1 MELEGKV
8 VVITGASSGIGL
20 AAAKQ
25 LLEQG
30 ATVVSW
36 SRSRPKISHKDFYF
50 FECDVRHEHSVLT
63 AYEQTVERLRQNIS
77 VLINNAGLG
86 IQGAIDTM
94 SPRDWH
100 KMMDTNVN
108 GIFYCTRLVL
118 PQMKKQLEG
127 HIINISSI
135 AGLNGIENMSGYCA
149 TKFAVR
155 GISHSLFKEVR
166 PHGIKVTCIYPGS
179 TATSFFDGFEGTG
192 TAPEN
197 MMQPED
203 IASTILH
210 VLQSPPN
217 YHHVD
222 IEVRPLMPK
231 GRPEKKKA

>member
-20 AAAKQ
+20 AAAKL

-36 SRSRPKISHKDFYF
+36 SRSRPKISHPDFHF
-50 FECDVRHEHSVLT
+50 FECDVQHEYSVMT
-63 AYEQTVERLRQNIS
+63 AYEQTVERLRQNIY

-86 IQGAIDTM
+86 IQGALDTM
-94 SPRDWH
+94 APKDWLT
-100 KMMDTNVN
+100 MMDTNVN
-108 GIFYCTRLVL
+108 GIFYCSRLVI
-118 PQMKKQLEG
+118 PQMKKQQEG

-135 AGLNGIENMSGYCA
+135 AGLTGIENMSGYCA

-155 GISHSLFKEVR
+155 GLSHALFKEVR
-166 PHGIKVTCIYPGS
+166 NYGIKVTCIYPGS
-179 TATSFFDGFEGTG
+179 TDTHFFDGMEGGG
-192 TAPEN
+192 TAPEH
-197 MMQPED
+197 MMKAED
-203 IASTILH
+203 ISSTILH

-222 IEVRPLMPK
+222 IEVRPLMPR
-231 GRPEKKKA
+231 GPMKKKA

>member
-20 AAAKQ
+20 AAAKL
-25 LLEQG
+25 LLEKG

-36 SRSRPKISHKDFYF
+36 SRTRPKISHQDFYF

-86 IQGAIDTM
+86 IQGALDTM
-94 SPRDWH
+94 SPKDWH

-108 GIFYCTRLVL
+108 GVFYCTRLVL

-135 AGLNGIENMSGYCA
+135 AGLNGVENMSGYCA

-166 PHGIKVTCIYPGS
+166 PFGIKVTCIYPGS
-179 TATSFFDGFEGTG
+179 TATQFFDGFEGTG